1 MLTEERLIRIMD
13 QLREK
18 SFVSIKD
25 LMETLDVSRSSIMR
39 DLQELEEQHL
49 IRRVRGGASI
59 VDTSTLLTRYNEP
72 AVMFKEDT
80 YKEAKKMIC
89 QNALKVIKD
98 GDCIFVDS
106 GTTPLGLIEG
116 LRYRDIE
123 MVTPNTYLLQKLPL
137 DFKGQIYLLGGEFSK
152 KYDTSYGSMT
162 LDLIE
167 HFHFDACFMT
177 ANGVDLESQEVMA
190 FDLNVA
196 GIKKAVLKRSEKAY
210 LMADHSKLYTKGFCT
225 WANLSQFTNVFLDT
239 FPQGKPMPQNFVVS
253 EENNL

>member
-1 MLTEERLIRIMD
+1 
-13 QLREK
+13 
-18 SFVSIKD
+18 
-25 LMETLDVSRSSIMR
+25 
-39 DLQELEEQHL
+39 
-49 IRRVRGGASI
+49 
-59 VDTSTLLTRYNEP
+59 
-72 AVMFKEDT
+72 MFKEDT

-177 ANGVDLESQEVMA
+177 ANGADLESQEVMA
-190 FDLNVA
+190 CDLNLV
-196 GIKKAVLKRSEKAY
+196 GINKAILERS
-210 LMADHSKLYTKGFCT
+210 
-225 WANLSQFTNVFLDT
+225 
-239 FPQGKPMPQNFVVS
+239 
-253 EENNL
+253 